1 VIGAVLL
8 AAGSARRFGGGKLT
22 APIDGEAIVHRAAR
36 TLIEGGLAPVHVVLR
51 PNDADVRDALAD
63 LAPAFVV
70 CADHATGMSAS
81 LRAGIAA
88 LPPETTAALVALAD
102 QPAVDPAVIRA
113 LVAAFADGSSAI
125 AAPRYGG
132 VLANPVLFARSVFRE
147 LLALEGDVGARS
159 VVLKDA
165 ARVRWL
171 DVDAPVPADVDTLED
186 LRTLRARGAVSQREG
201 GAG

>member
-22 APIDGEAIVHRAAR
+22 AIMNGEAIVHRAAR
-36 TLIEGGLAPVHVVLR
+36 ALVDGGLRPVHVVLR
-51 PNDADVRDALAD
+51 PGDVDVRHALAD
-63 LAPAFVV
+63 LAVAFVA
-70 CADHATGMSAS
+70 CSDHAAGMSAS

-88 LPPETTAALVALAD
+88 LPQEITAALVALAD
-102 QPAVDPAVIRA
+102 QPTVDPAVIRA
-113 LVAAFADGSSAI
+113 LVAAFGGGSPDI
-125 AAPRYGG
+125 VAPRYRG
-132 VLANPVLFARSVFRE
+132 VLANPVLFARRVFPE

-171 DVDAPVPADVDTLED
+171 DVDAPVPADVDTFQD
-186 LRTLRARGAVSQREG
+186 LQSLRDG
-201 GAG
+201 GTD